1 MVQKSIE
8 SYFAELYFKEHKIEK
23 RMYSMQMRNG
33 EHPELILRYV
43 ASGKIRPPVT
53 VHIPLEK
60 VWDLLAKHILNLEEH
75 LLDC

>member
-23 RMYSMQMRNG
+23 RMYSTQMRNG
-33 EHPELILRYV
+33 EHAELILRYV

-53 VHIPLEK
+53 VHIPLKE